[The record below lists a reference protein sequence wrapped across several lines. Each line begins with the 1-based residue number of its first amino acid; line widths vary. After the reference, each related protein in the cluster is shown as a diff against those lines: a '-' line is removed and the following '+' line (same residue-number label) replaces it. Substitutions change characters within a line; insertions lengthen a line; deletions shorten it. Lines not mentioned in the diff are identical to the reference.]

1 MSGESTRGALLHDGG
16 ARYYPSRGFVL
27 AMRLALEIG
36 LIRPVADRRQ
46 LTFFA
51 RTKKVS
57 KEMRRNPL
65 PR

>member
-1 MSGESTRGALLHDGG
+1 
-16 ARYYPSRGFVL
+16 
-27 AMRLALEIG
+27 MRLGLEIG

-57 KEMRRNPL
+57 KEMRRNTLPL
-65 PR
+65 TGCPELLAVLVPTAEVG